1 MPNNAL
7 NCCSLRSL
15 AIELDPNDQEKSPSF
30 AETLF
35 LVNSKGVNFE
45 TFYHELEELS
55 DKLAA
60 MEDQNV

>member
-1 MPNNAL
+1 M
-7 NCCSLRSL
+7 
-15 AIELDPNDQEKSPSF
+15 
-30 AETLF
+30 
-35 LVNSKGVNFE
+35 VNSKGVNFE